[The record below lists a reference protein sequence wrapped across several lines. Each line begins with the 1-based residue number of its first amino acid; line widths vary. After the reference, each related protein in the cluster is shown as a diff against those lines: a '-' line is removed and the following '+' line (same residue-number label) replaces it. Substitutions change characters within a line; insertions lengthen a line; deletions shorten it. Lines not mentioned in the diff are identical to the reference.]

1 MQRKWKACRYVRKA
15 RKSLRRLSG
24 QTQKGYSEE
33 LPDDNGGFTD
43 RGAPLR
49 QYDPK
54 LMRTRSRFEGVNTP
68 RNEWNR
74 RLRTKTSLKQ
84 TSRTSTSKRD
94 GSICSHREKMVPRNK
109 IGQTYN
115 GFANRHY
122 KQSRKQR
129 GVRLLK

>member
-1 MQRKWKACRYVRKA
+1 MITENTYKCKENGRNAAMLEKPERAYEGCQDKTHKA
-15 RKSLRRLSG
+15 
-24 QTQKGYSEE
+24 YSEE
-33 LPDDNGGFTD
+33 LPDDNADFTD
-43 RGAPLR
+43 RGSSLR

-115 GFANRHY
+115 GFAN
-122 KQSRKQR
+122 
-129 GVRLLK
+129 